1 MRTIV
6 IYILLLCFSSALL
19 SAKQEPALRVAVI
32 GGITTSGMW
41 EKIIQ
46 AFEKTYNIPVEVVVS
61 GPKHELDTYVR
72 SHKVDL
78 VTMHSSDTMV
88 DLAADG
94 IVENLTPWVR
104 NSQMLVGDLSNP
116 AKIDTNDSLDDAMK
130 KIVQSNSPVLIHAS
144 NGTFEVF
151 SDVSSSYKLAP
162 SQIHLITN
170 KYGFLDDVAKLKGYT
185 FLGVI
190 PFLIQKQ
197 HNPNMQ
203 GFIFDDGKLR
213 RPYLVAIGTK
223 KRIGIARHKNAK
235 KLLDFLTSEK
245 TQQIIKNF
253 RIKGFNNTPVFFPI
267 KQQGQ

>member
-1 MRTIV
+1 MRTII
-6 IYILLLCFSSALL
+6 IYILFFCFSSALL
-19 SAKQEPALRVAVI
+19 HAKQEPALRVAVI

-46 AFEKTYNIPVEVVVS
+46 EFEKTYHIPVEVVVS
-61 GPKHELDTYVR
+61 GPKHELDLYVR
-72 SHKVDL
+72 SHEVDL

-116 AKIDTNDSLDDAMK
+116 AKINNNDSLDDAMK
-130 KIVQSNSPVLIHAS
+130 KIIKSNSPVLIHAS
-144 NGTFEVF
+144 GGTFEVF
-151 SDVSSSYKLAP
+151 NDVSSSYKLAP
-162 SQIHLITN
+162 SQIHLVAT

-185 FLGVI
+185 FYGVI
-190 PFLIQKQ
+190 PFLMQKQ
-197 HNPNMQ
+197 HNSNMQ
-203 GFIFDDGKLR
+203 GFIFDDKKLR

-223 KRIGIARHKNAK
+223 KYIGTERYQNAK
-235 KLLDFLTSEK
+235 KLLEFLTSKK

-253 RIKGFNNTPVFFPI
+253 RIEGFDSTPVFFPI
-267 KQQGQ
+267 K